1 MDGDKHR
8 WQPITTDMVVRVDMF
23 EDDVAYTFGL
33 LRAAANESHA
43 AGDSQRGKELRVV
56 AREVARDFRDY
67 GFDDIPARTEELR
80 KIREDYLG

>member
-1 MDGDKHR
+1 MDAERHR
-8 WQPITTDMVVRVDMF
+8 WRPITTDMVVRVDMF

-33 LRAAANESHA
+33 LHAAAKAAYA

-67 GFDDIPARTEELR
+67 DFDDIPARTEELR